1 MFRIGSC
8 LVLASAIA
16 LVPEEQAFAHAHLEA
31 STPAANS
38 TVTAPSELDL
48 KFSEELNLKFTGVE
62 LAGPAA
68 SAVKLNEPVLMDGD
82 KTLMVPI
89 SGLMPA
95 GIYTVNWHALSEDGH
110 KTQGSF
116 KFTVKP

>member
-1 MFRIGSC
+1 MLFRS
-8 LVLASAIA
+8 VLYLSLAVIY
-16 LVPEEQAFAHAHLEA
+16 LIPVKQAFAHAHLVG
-31 STPAANS
+31 STPPANS
-38 TVTAPSELDL
+38 MVTVPSELVL
-48 KFSEELNLKFTGVE
+48 TFSEELNLKFTGVK

-68 SAVKLNEPVLMDGD
+68 ASVRLDQPKLMDSD

-89 SGLMPA
+89 SGTMLT
-95 GIYTVNWHALSEDGH
+95 GTYTVNWSALSVDGH